1 MNKEV
6 FSVVQIPSQAMFG
19 PKRAAH
25 FLGINVKTLKQLT
38 DLGEIPTY
46 RFRNRRAY
54 LLEDLEAFRKSLPRW

>member
-1 MNKEV
+1 MTRQI
-6 FSVVQIPSQAMFG
+6 FSVAQIPSQAMFS

-25 FLGINVKTLKQLT
+25 YLGINVKTLKQLT

-54 LLEDLEAFRKSLPRW
+54 LLEDLETFRKNMPRW